1 MAGEIVLAA
10 DDDETTREI
19 LTSLLTEAGY
29 DSYVFTSGEMLL
41 NSSLLD
47 EACCVITDM
56 RMPGLDGMEL
66 IEELVR
72 SNRRLPIV
80 VITGHGD
87 ILGAVRAMKA
97 GAFDYLEKPIN
108 KTHFFESVGG
118 AVAAGVQARELN
130 SNIRTVREGF
140 ERLTAREREI
150 LALLVA
156 GKPNKEIAHDLAIS
170 PRTVETHRA
179 SLMSK
184 MGASGA
190 AHLVRMAVMYD
201 SSLLNAMPP
210 QSPNL

>member
-10 DDDETTREI
+10 DDDETAREI
-19 LTSLLTEAGY
+19 LTSLLAEGGY
-29 DSYVFTSGEMLL
+29 DAYVFASGEMLL
-41 NSSLLD
+41 ASPLLD
-47 EACCVITDM
+47 EASCVITDM
-56 RMPGLDGMEL
+56 RMPGLDGLAL

-97 GAFDYLEKPIN
+97 GAFDYLEKPIG
-108 KTHFFESVGG
+108 KAPFLESVGG
-118 AVAAGVQARELN
+118 AVTAGVKARVLN
-130 SNIRTVREGF
+130 SNVRTVRENY
-140 ERLTAREREI
+140 ERLTAREREV
-150 LALLVA
+150 LALLVV
-156 GKPNKEIAHDLAIS
+156 GKPNKEIAHELDIS

-201 SSLLNAMPP
+201 SSLLNSPP
-210 QSPNL
+210 PHGPNL

>member
-19 LTSLLTEAGY
+19 LATFLTEGEYTAHL
-29 DSYVFTSGEMLL
+29 FASGEALL
-41 NSSLLD
+41 GSPRLN
-47 EACCVITDM
+47 EASCIVTDM
-56 RMPGLDGMEL
+56 RMPGLDGIDLIAEL
-66 IEELVR
+66 AR
-72 SNRRLPIV
+72 NKRRVPII

-87 ILGAVRAMKA
+87 IAAAVRAMRA
-97 GAFDYLEKPIN
+97 GAFDFIEKPLERQS
-108 KTHFFESVGG
+108 FLESVAA
-118 AVAAGVQARELN
+118 AVAAGTNAREWNTSMQSL
-130 SNIRTVREGF
+130 RENY
-140 ERLTAREREI
+140 ERLTAREREV

-156 GKPNKEIAHDLAIS
+156 GKPNKEIAHDLDIS

-201 SSLLNAMPP
+201 SSLLDAGA
-210 QSPNL
+210 

>member
-19 LTSLLTEAGY
+19 LTSLLAEGGY
-29 DSYVFTSGEMLL
+29 TAFVFPSGEALL
-41 NSSLLD
+41 NSPLLD
-47 EACCVITDM
+47 EASCVITDM
-56 RMPGLDGMEL
+56 RMPGLDGLALIAEL
-66 IEELVR
+66 AR
-72 SNRRLPIV
+72 TNRRLPII

-97 GAFDYLEKPIN
+97 GAFDYMEKPIS
-108 KTHFFESVGG
+108 KTPFFESVGG
-118 AVAAGVQARELN
+118 GVAAGVKARELN
-130 SNIRTVREGF
+130 GNIQTVRESY

-156 GKPNKEIAHDLAIS
+156 GKPNKEIAHDLDIS

-201 SSLLNAMPP
+201 SNLLNAQPP
-210 QSPNL
+210 QAPDL